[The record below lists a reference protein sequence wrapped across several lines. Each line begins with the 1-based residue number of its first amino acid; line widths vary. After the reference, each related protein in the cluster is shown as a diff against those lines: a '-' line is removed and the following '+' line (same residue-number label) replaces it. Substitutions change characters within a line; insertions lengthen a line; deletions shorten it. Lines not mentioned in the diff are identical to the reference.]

1 MTTELLPELDYLVRW
16 EQTRTLMQEIVDM
29 PDKKMAQFI
38 LFTQQNHGD
47 FPKGRRNVFQELSDE
62 EIASL
67 AKIVK
72 DVLMPVIGQK

>member
-1 MTTELLPELDYLVRW
+1 
-16 EQTRTLMQEIVDM
+16 
-29 PDKKMAQFI
+29 MAQFI

>member
-1 MTTELLPELDYLVRW
+1 
-16 EQTRTLMQEIVDM
+16 M

-38 LFTQQNHGD
+38 LFTQQNRGE
-47 FPKGRRNVFQELSDE
+47 FPKGRRNLFSELSDE

-72 DVLMPVIGQK
+72 DVIVPVVEQK